1 MGTNY
6 NPCAVTDGLKL
17 YLDAQNVNS
26 YPGTGTTWYDISGNS
41 NHATFVNSPVYYAN
55 PTANMTFNGTNA
67 YMTIARS
74 SSMSPTAGISQEIW
88 FKYDSSLTNIH
99 FTGVQYGNSYGNSY
113 GIWSETTN
121 LFSGVNISG
130 TFNYLSSSVSFV
142 LNTWYH
148 CVHTYDGSI
157 QKLYLNGNLL
167 NSLAT
172 SGSIAYDS
180 NNTLVTIG
188 SDFQGAGYNSGVSW
202 FLNGK
207 LAQVRIYDRALSSDE
222 INQNYNSTKKRYSPE
237 ENIVTDGL
245 VFNSD
250 SGRPS
255 SYPGTGTAIY
265 DLSGSGNTAI
275 LTNGPTYSSLNG
287 GTIVFDG
294 SNDYLEAAHS
304 SSLNISGS
312 ITVDVW
318 IYLTSLSNS
327 NDMCL
332 IAKYSNAGGATNQ
345 SWILFKSTT
354 NYASLSPNGTGGNNE
369 FVWLA
374 TSGGNGNGTFVG
386 TGEQVQANTWYNV
399 TALYNSSN
407 EKIEIYINGQ
417 LKSST
422 TRTGQTSGVLQTNTR
437 NLSIGSTPADGTRYV
452 QGRIPVAR
460 VYSRAL
466 TSTEILQNYNAIKN
480 RYGLS

>member
-26 YPGTGTTWYDISGNS
+26 YSGTGTTWYDISGNS

-74 SSMSPTAGISQEIW
+74 SSMSPTAGITQEVW
-88 FKYDSSLTNIH
+88 FKYDSALTNIH
-99 FTGVQYGNSYGNSY
+99 FTGVQYGSSYGNSY

-121 LFSGVNISG
+121 LIAGVNISG
-130 TFNYLSSSVSFV
+130 TLNYFSSSVSFII
-142 LNTWYH
+142 NTWYH

-172 SGSIAYDS
+172 SGSIAYDV

-188 SDFQGAGYNSGVSW
+188 SDFQGGGYNSGASW

-237 ENIVTDGL
+237 ENIVTDRLICNLDAG
-245 VFNSD
+245 NT
-250 SGRPS
+250 R
-255 SYPGTGTAIY
+255 SYSLANGVTWNDI
-265 DLSGSGNTAI
+265 SGNSYTAA
-275 LTNGPTYSSLNG
+275 LTNSPAYSTLNG
-287 GTIVFDG
+287 GYFTFDG
-294 SNDYLEAAHS
+294 SNDYAP
-304 SSLNISGS
+304 ISTIPATFWTGGS
-312 ITVDVW
+312 WSVEFC
-318 IYLTSLSNS
+318 IYNNNSTSGDYGIIGTAGALHFLIRNGLAWLGLYS
-327 NDMCL
+327 NDL
-332 IAKYSNAGGATNQ
+332 GSTFQIPTN
-345 SWILFKSTT
+345 SWTHIVFCYRAD
-354 NYASLSPNGTGGNNE
+354 NYDK
-369 FVWLA
+369 
-374 TSGGNGNGTFVG
+374 
-386 TGEQVQANTWYNV
+386 Q
-399 TALYNSSN
+399 
-407 EKIEIYINGQ
+407 IYINGT
-417 LKSST
+417 LNTSAINT
-422 TRTGQTSGVLQTNTR
+422 AINVTGTGTQ
-437 NLSIGSTPADGTRYV
+437 IGKVSWAYGYFN
-452 QGRIPVAR
+452 GRIAFVRFYQKLLSA
-460 VYSRAL
+460 
-466 TSTEILQNYNAIKN
+466 TEVTQNYNAIKN

>member
-1 MGTNY
+1 VFKSSTNVIGTR
-6 NPCAVTDGLKL
+6 A
-17 YLDAQNVNS
+17 
-26 YPGTGTTWYDISGNS
+26 
-41 NHATFVNSPVYYAN
+41 
-55 PTANMTFNGTNA
+55 NGTQICIGTSA
-67 YMTIARS
+67 
-74 SSMSPTAGISQEIW
+74 
-88 FKYDSSLTNIH
+88 FDTNRRA
-99 FTGVQYGNSYGNSY
+99 TCGVPQVM
-113 GIWSETTN
+113 I
-121 LFSGVNISG
+121 
-130 TFNYLSSSVSFV
+130 
-142 LNTWYH
+142 
-148 CVHTYDGSI
+148 
-157 QKLYLNGNLL
+157 
-167 NSLAT
+167 
-172 SGSIAYDS
+172 
-180 NNTLVTIG
+180 
-188 SDFQGAGYNSGVSW
+188 YN
-202 FLNGK
+202 
-207 LAQVRIYDRALSSDE
+207 RALSDTE
-222 INQNYNSTKKRYSPE
+222 ILQNYNATKGRYIVN
-237 ENIVTDGL
+237 ENIVRDGL
-245 VFNSD
+245 VFHVD
-250 SGRPS
+250 AGKAA
-255 SYPGTGTAIY
+255 SYSGTGVTSY

-294 SNDYLEAAHS
+294 VNDYLEAAHS

-332 IAKYSNAGGATNQ
+332 IAKYSNSGGAPNQ
-345 SWILFKSTT
+345 SWILFKSTQSYT
-354 NYASLSPNGTGGNNE
+354 SVSPNGTAGTNE

-374 TSGGNGNGTFVG
+374 SSEGNLNGTFVG

-422 TRTGQTSGVLQTNTR
+422 TRTAQTSGVLQTNTR

-466 TSTEILQNYNAIKN
+466 TSTEILQNYNALKN
-480 RYGLS
+480 RYGLT